1 MTDNEDLSSIIGDHL
16 SDAIAFDG
24 EDRADS
30 RVRALEY
37 LQGIMHDLPNETG
50 RSSSVTSEL
59 SDVISW
65 MMPGLMR
72 VFAGA
77 GGVVEYQAR
86 DKEGEKGAEEATE
99 YVQAIFDSE
108 CEGYTVLY
116 DWFYESLLFGNG
128 VVKYWWENFDKSN
141 KYAYQNL
148 MP

>member
-1 MTDNEDLSSIIGDHL
+1 MADNEDLSSIIGDHL

-37 LQGIMHDLPNETG
+37 LQGIMHDLPNEPG

-86 DKEGEKGAEEATE
+86 DKRAKREQKRRPNTFRLSLTVSVKATPSFMIGFMNRFCS
-99 YVQAIFDSE
+99 AMA
-108 CEGYTVLY
+108 L
-116 DWFYESLLFGNG
+116 
-128 VVKYWWENFDKSN
+128 
-141 KYAYQNL
+141 
-148 MP
+148 